1 MTYVIIPG
9 RERPWQPLY
18 KNKIFCMT
26 GALVYV
32 RDKDSG
38 TVYLGSDD
46 MPRISYWPS
55 KHDRASMM
63 KVLAS

>member
-1 MTYVIIPG
+1 
-9 RERPWQPLY
+9 
-18 KNKIFCMT
+18 MT

-38 TVYLGSDD
+38 TVYLGSDN

-55 KHDRASMM
+55 MHDTASMM

>member
-1 MTYVIIPG
+1 MSSYLVMNVLG
-9 RERPWQPLY
+9 NLY
-18 KNKIFCMT
+18 LKKEIFCMT

-38 TVYLGSDD
+38 TVYLGSDNL
-46 MPRISYWPS
+46 PRISYWPS